1 MLRVGLTGGL
11 GSGKSTAA
19 RLFAEH
25 GAHVLGSD
33 DLGREL
39 MQQGEAVYTA
49 IIKSFG
55 PGIVLPD
62 GSLDRAALAR
72 MSFEQGRVEELNG
85 IVHPAVI
92 TRQERLIEEIA
103 ASEPDAIVVI
113 ESALIFET
121 KFGGPGGWR
130 KRFDKMVLITA
141 PETLK
146 VARFLERAGA
156 TAETRAAL
164 EAEAHR
170 RLALQ
175 MPDEE
180 KAPFCDYV
188 LHNDRDITAFA
199 LQVEQVWQSLVS
211 ILRRL

>member
-19 RLFAEH
+19 RLFAER

-33 DLGREL
+33 AIGREL
-39 MQQGEAVYTA
+39 MQPGEAVYAAVVERFGAA
-49 IIKSFG
+49 IVS
-55 PGIVLPD
+55 PD

-72 MSFEQGRVEELNG
+72 LAFEQGLVEELNG

-92 TRQERLIEEIA
+92 ARQERLIDEIA
-103 ASEPDAIVVI
+103 ASEPDAVVVI

-121 KFGGPGGWR
+121 KFGGPLGWR
-130 KRFDKMVLITA
+130 ERFDKLVLVTA
-141 PETLK
+141 TEALK

-156 TAETRAAL
+156 TAETKDAL

-188 LHNDRDITAFA
+188 LHNDGDVAA
-199 LQVEQVWQSLVS
+199 LAVQVEQVWRSLVAN
-211 ILRRL
+211 